1 MKNEK
6 RLKTFITI
14 KYDTIKKNH
23 GVYII
28 TNLEN
33 DRVYRKLKVEKSNI
47 LRLQIFDFLELKV
60 KESSYQV

>member
-47 LRLQIFDFLELKV
+47 LRLQTFDFLELKV